1 MFLKDTGADVTD
13 EEFNTIILPF
23 DNNIHKYLQ
32 QETIPS
38 FCAFY
43 IAEGFRTSSLF
54 ENSYSVYLNE
64 ALDLFND
71 FPKDLENI
79 KASTTKLL
87 KEIYKLKVVADN
99 PLQLKEVEEN
109 DS

>member
-1 MFLKDTGADVTD
+1 MFLKDTGADITD

-23 DNNIHKYLQ
+23 DNKIHNYLL

-43 IAEGFRTSSLF
+43 ITEGFRTSSLF
-54 ENSYSVYLNE
+54 ENSYNIYLNE
-64 ALDLFND
+64 ALGLFND
-71 FPKDLENI
+71 FPKDLESI

-87 KEIYKLKVVADN
+87 KEIYKLEVVADN
-99 PLQLKEVEEN
+99 PLQLKAVEVS
-109 DS
+109 DT

>member
-1 MFLKDTGADVTD
+1 MFLKDTGADVTED
-13 EEFNTIILPF
+13 EFNNIILPF
-23 DNNIHKYLQ
+23 DNKIHKYLQ
-32 QETIPS
+32 QDTIPS

-54 ENSYSVYLNE
+54 ENSYNIYLNE

-71 FPKDLENI
+71 FPKDLESI

-87 KEIYKLKVVADN
+87 KEKYRLEVIADN
-99 PLQLKEVEEN
+99 PLQLKEVEAS
-109 DS
+109 DT